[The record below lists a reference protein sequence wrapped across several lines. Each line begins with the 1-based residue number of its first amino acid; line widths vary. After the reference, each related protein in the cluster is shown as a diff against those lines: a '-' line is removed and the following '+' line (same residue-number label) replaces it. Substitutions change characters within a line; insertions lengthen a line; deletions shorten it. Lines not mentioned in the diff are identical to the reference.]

1 MMRSLAAR
9 LFAAALIS
17 VTLALVLTW
26 LALSQLFANFE
37 AGEYKRELQ
46 AVADTIISNMGVNKG
61 TLILNREPTD
71 ARYEIAAGG
80 RYWQVDSLSGFSK
93 RSRSL
98 WDIKI
103 ITTGELKSGSN
114 LLVADG
120 PDGEPLMVLSQEA
133 TLERGV
139 VEYPLVVQVAADLNE
154 YTEALASFRSGILKM
169 LILTGLFLLSA
180 AALQIFVGLQPL
192 FNVRKAV
199 NALREGHV
207 SQIAIKGPEEVR
219 PLISEINT
227 LMADNQA
234 AVTRARARASDL
246 AHGLKTPLTILA
258 QISETLDNNGDSKNA
273 QMMDQQVATIRSR
286 VDRQLALA
294 RAGNPHNA
302 AIDIKLTI
310 DRLINATK
318 PLLDRKNIV
327 IAADTPL
334 GRFIAVDATDFLEAV
349 GNIVDNAA
357 RHARTKIVISV
368 AQNNKFWR
376 ITVNDD
382 GQGIIES
389 ERNSALE
396 RGHRVDK
403 SGDGTGLGLSIS
415 KEILEAY
422 GGSISLGVS
431 DTGGLSVDMDW
442 PRTQNR
448 QGLGND
454 SE

>member
-17 VTLALVLTW
+17 VTVALVLTW

-37 AGEYKRELQ
+37 ADEYQRELQ
-46 AVADTIISNMGVNKG
+46 AVADTLISNMGVNKG
-61 TLILNREPTD
+61 MLILNREPTD

-103 ITTGELKSGSN
+103 ATTGKLKSGSN
-114 LLVADG
+114 LLIADG
-120 PDGEPLMVLSQEA
+120 PAGEPLMVLSQEA
-133 TLERGV
+133 TLERGI
-139 VEYPLVVQVAADLNE
+139 VEYPLVVQVAADLSE
-154 YTEALASFRSGILKM
+154 YTDAMASFKSGILKM
-169 LILTGLFLLSA
+169 LVFTGIFLLAA

-199 NALREGHV
+199 NALRQGHV

-258 QISETLDNNGDSKNA
+258 QISETLNSNGDRTSA
-273 QMMDQQVATIRSR
+273 HMMDQQVATIRSR

-294 RAGNPHNA
+294 RAGNPNKS
-302 AIDIKLTI
+302 AIDIKQTL
-310 DRLINATK
+310 DRLINATQ

-327 IAADTPL
+327 LEANIPAGL
-334 GRFIAVDATDFLEAV
+334 FIAVDATDFLEAV
-349 GNIVDNAA
+349 GNIVDNAV
-357 RHARTKIVISV
+357 RHARTKISIST
-368 AQNNKFWR
+368 ATLSKFKR
-376 ITVNDD
+376 ITVSDD
-382 GQGIIES
+382 GEGIIES
-389 ERNSALE
+389 ERNAALE
-396 RGHRVDK
+396 RGRRLDEN
-403 SGDGTGLGLSIS
+403 GDGTGLGLSIS
-415 KEILEAY
+415 KDILDAY
-422 GGSISLGVS
+422 GGSISLEVS
-431 DTGGLSVDMDW
+431 DMGGLSVAMDW
-442 PRTQNR
+442 PKIP
-448 QGLGND
+448 L
-454 SE
+454 